1 MLLPTPKLRWVDRA
15 VPKRVGW
22 YMPPATY
29 RVLQQWWEQER
40 KFWFE
45 SGIGIQDAFELGRW
59 VGHDSPPGIKQ
70 GVGVPHPHPGSPT
83 YLLPSAQGEWRDVP
97 TETE

>member
-29 RVLQQWWEQER
+29 RVLQQWWEQE
-40 KFWFE
+40 
-45 SGIGIQDAFELGRW
+45 DTFELGRW

-70 GVGVPHPHPGSPT
+70 GGWVPHPHPGPPT